1 MRDLEERLQAALAD
15 RYALGRELGRGGMA
29 VVLLGRDLRHDR
41 AVAIKV
47 LRQEI
52 AAALGGER
60 FLREIQIAAKLHH
73 PHILPLYD
81 SGAAGELLY
90 YVMPYVEGESLRQRL
105 EREKQLPVEEALA
118 ITRQVAGALAYAHRN
133 DVVHRDIKPENIL
146 LESGEAVVADFGIAR
161 AIRAAGGDKLTHT
174 GMAIGTPLYM
184 SPEQAVAGEGLDGRS
199 DQYSLACVL
208 YEMLAGH
215 PPFLGGTAQEILA
228 RHTMDPVPSLR
239 TARATVPG
247 VVERALARA
256 LAKLPAD
263 RYATALQ
270 FAEALGGPVPS
281 AAPSASGGSRRLRAA
296 WSVGL
301 ALAALGAGLAVA
313 RPWRHA
319 SRQPALSTPA
329 YAASVAVLPFE
340 TIGGGAQDE
349 YFSDGMT
356 DEIITQL
363 AQIRDLKVISR
374 TSVVALKGSHLT
386 LSRIADTLGVD
397 HVLEGSAR
405 RAGGRVRVNAQLIA
419 AKTDAH
425 LWAKTYER
433 DLKDVFRV
441 QEEIAGDVSRALLA
455 SVQGLRPLSPG
466 SRTEQPAAYDAYLR
480 GTYWRQLRTR
490 DGLLRA
496 IEAFE
501 EALAVDSAY
510 APAYAGL
517 SSVLSLFV
525 LYQYSGGPEPVSA
538 LARAIVLADRAIA
551 LDPSL
556 AEGFAARG
564 WALTNAGVS
573 VDTAVRDLARA
584 VALRPNSGQAHSF
597 YVAALGDAGRDED
610 AVAEAQ
616 TATELDPLAPAFRI
630 ALSSAELGI
639 RRYDVALR
647 EARRAG
653 VLETAPLPV
662 RIRFE
667 GLALLLLGR
676 PGECL
681 ALDLDGQQPLKA
693 MCLEALGRHREA
705 AAIVDSLAAA
715 VRAGRA
721 AWAAPEGLGM
731 YYAWLGDVEGS
742 LQWYGA
748 AYRAVQPRFLRS
760 GLFDRVRNDTRFQAG
775 IARLTVRNRAR
786 LAQAIVRARSR
797 TLQP

>member
-1 MRDLEERLQAALAD
+1 MRELEERLRTALAD
-15 RYALGRELGRGGMA
+15 RYALERELGRGGMA
-29 VVLLGRDLRHDR
+29 VVFLARDPRHDR

-47 LRQEI
+47 LLDEI
-52 AAALGGER
+52 AAALGADR

-81 SGAAGELLY
+81 SGAAGDLLY

-105 EREKQLPVEEALA
+105 DRETQLPLDDALA
-118 ITRQVAGALAYAHRN
+118 ITRQVAGALAYAHSH

-161 AIRAAGGDKLTHT
+161 AITAAGGDKLTQT
-174 GMAIGTPLYM
+174 GIAIGTPLYM
-184 SPEQAVAGEGLDGRS
+184 SPEQAGGGAIDGRS
-199 DQYSLACVL
+199 DLYSLACVL

-215 PPFLGGTAQEILA
+215 PPFLGGTAQAILA
-228 RHTMDPVPSLR
+228 RHALDPVPPLR
-239 TARATVPG
+239 TARGTVSG
-247 VVERALARA
+247 AVEQALTRA
-256 LAKLPAD
+256 LAKAPAD
-263 RYATALQ
+263 RYATVLQ
-270 FAEALGGPVPS
+270 FAEALAGPVPV
-281 AAPSASGGSRRLRAA
+281 ALPGSGGSRRLRAA
-296 WSVGL
+296 LGVGL
-301 ALAALGAGLAVA
+301 ALVALGAGLALR

-319 SRQPALSTPA
+319 PQAVLSAPV

-340 TIGGGAQDE
+340 TIGGGPQDE

-363 AQIRDLKVISR
+363 AQIRELKVISR

-425 LWAKTYER
+425 LWARTYER

-455 SVQGLRPLSPG
+455 NVQGLHPLSPG

-496 IEAFE
+496 MRAFE
-501 EALAVDSAY
+501 AALAIDSAY

-517 SSVLSLFV
+517 SSALSLFV
-525 LYQYSGGPEPVSA
+525 LYQYSGGPEPVTA

-551 LDPSL
+551 LDSSL

-573 VDTAVRDLARA
+573 VDMAIRDLARA

-597 YVAALGDAGRDED
+597 YVAALGDAGRYED

-616 TATELDPLAPAFRI
+616 TATELDPLAPAFHI
-630 ALSSAELGI
+630 ALSSAELGA

-676 PGECL
+676 PAECL
-681 ALDLDGQQPLKA
+681 ALDLGDQPYLKA
-693 MCLEALGRHREA
+693 ICLEALRRHREA

-715 VRAGRA
+715 VRTGRA
-721 AWAAPEGLGM
+721 TWAAPEGLGM
-731 YYAWLGDVEGS
+731 YYAWLGDVEAS
-742 LQWYGA
+742 LHWYGA
-748 AYRAVQPRFLRS
+748 AYRAVQTRFLRS
-760 GLFDRVRNDTRFQAG
+760 GVFDRVSDDARFRAG
-775 IARLTVRNRAR
+775 IERLTERNRAR
-786 LAQAIVRARSR
+786 LAQAIAQARRAR
-797 TLQP
+797 P

>member
-1 MRDLEERLQAALAD
+1 
-15 RYALGRELGRGGMA
+15 
-29 VVLLGRDLRHDR
+29 
-41 AVAIKV
+41 
-47 LRQEI
+47 
-52 AAALGGER
+52 
-60 FLREIQIAAKLHH
+60 
-73 PHILPLYD
+73 
-81 SGAAGELLY
+81 
-90 YVMPYVEGESLRQRL
+90 
-105 EREKQLPVEEALA
+105 
-118 ITRQVAGALAYAHRN
+118 
-133 DVVHRDIKPENIL
+133 
-146 LESGEAVVADFGIAR
+146 
-161 AIRAAGGDKLTHT
+161 
-174 GMAIGTPLYM
+174 M
-184 SPEQAVAGEGLDGRS
+184 SPEQASAGGAIDGRS
-199 DQYSLACVL
+199 DLYSLACVL

-215 PPFLGGTAQEILA
+215 PPFLGGTAQAILA
-228 RHTMDPVPSLR
+228 RHALDPVPPLR
-239 TARATVPG
+239 TARGSVSGA
-247 VVERALARA
+247 VEQTLVRA
-256 LAKLPAD
+256 LAKSPAD
-263 RYATALQ
+263 RYATVVQ
-270 FAEALGGPVPS
+270 FADALGGPVLSVALPATKRS
-281 AAPSASGGSRRLRAA
+281 VGLYAALG
-296 WSVGL
+296 VGL
-301 ALAALGAGLAVA
+301 ALAALGAGLVL
-313 RPWRHA
+313 RGPWRRA
-319 SRQPALSTPA
+319 PPATVSAPA

-340 TIGGGAQDE
+340 TIGGGREDE

-386 LSRIADTLGVD
+386 LSQIADTLGVD

-425 LWAKTYER
+425 LWARTYER

-480 GTYWRQLRTR
+480 GTYWRQQRTR

-496 IEAFE
+496 MQAFQ
-501 EALAVDSAY
+501 EALAVDSLY
-510 APAYAGL
+510 APAFAGL
-517 SSVLSLFV
+517 SSALSLFV
-525 LYQYSGGPEPVSA
+525 LYQYSGGPEPVTA

-551 LDPSL
+551 LDSSL

-573 VDTAVRDLARA
+573 VDTAIRDLARA

-597 YVAALGDAGRDED
+597 YVAALGDAGRYED
-610 AVAEAQ
+610 AVAEAR
-616 TATELDPLAPAFRI
+616 TATELDPLAPAFHI
-630 ALSSAELGI
+630 ALSSAELGA

-681 ALDLDGQQPLKA
+681 TLDLGGQQPLKA

-721 AWAAPEGLGM
+721 TSAAPEGLGM

-760 GLFDRVRNDTRFQAG
+760 GLFDRVRNDARFQEG
-775 IARLTVRNRAR
+775 IARLTARNRAR
-786 LAQAIVRARSR
+786 LEEAIVQARSPKP
-797 TLQP
+797 QP

>member
-1 MRDLEERLQAALAD
+1 MPELEERLRIALAD
-15 RYALGRELGRGGMA
+15 RYALERELGRGGMA
-29 VVLLGRDLRHDR
+29 VVFLARDPRHDR

-47 LRQEI
+47 LRHEI
-52 AAALGGER
+52 AAALGAER

-81 SGAAGELLY
+81 SGAAGDLLY

-105 EREKQLPVEEALA
+105 DRETQLPLEDALA
-118 ITRQVAGALAYAHRN
+118 ITRQVAGALAYAHSH

-161 AIRAAGGDKLTHT
+161 AITAAGGDNLTQT
-174 GMAIGTPLYM
+174 GFAIGTPLYM
-184 SPEQAVAGEGLDGRS
+184 SPEQGSAGGALDGRS
-199 DQYSLACVL
+199 DVYSLACVL

-215 PPFLGGTAQEILA
+215 PPFMGGNAQAILA
-228 RHTMDPVPSLR
+228 RHAVDPVPPLR
-239 TARATVPG
+239 TARATVSG
-247 VVERALARA
+247 AVEQALRRA
-256 LAKLPAD
+256 LAKVPAD
-263 RYATALQ
+263 RYATALE
-270 FAEALGGPVPS
+270 FAVALGGPVSSVALPATSKS
-281 AAPSASGGSRRLRAA
+281 AGLRVALG
-296 WSVGL
+296 VGL
-301 ALAALGAGLAVA
+301 VLAALGTGLALQ
-313 RPWRHA
+313 RLW
-319 SRQPALSTPA
+319 RQPPQAAAGAPA

-340 TIGGGAQDE
+340 TIGGGPEDE

-551 LDPSL
+551 LDSSL

-681 ALDLDGQQPLKA
+681 TLDLGGQQPLKA

-705 AAIVDSLAAA
+705 AAVVDSLAAA

-721 AWAAPEGLGM
+721 TWAVPEGLGM

-760 GLFDRVRNDTRFQAG
+760 GLFDRVRKNARFQAG
-775 IARLTVRNRAR
+775 IERLTERNRVR
-786 LAQAIVRARSR
+786 LEQAIALARTR
-797 TLQP
+797 RP

>member
-1 MRDLEERLQAALAD
+1 MPELEERLRIALAD
-15 RYALGRELGRGGMA
+15 RYALERELGRGGMA
-29 VVLLGRDLRHDR
+29 VVFLARDLRHDR

-47 LRQEI
+47 LRHEI
-52 AAALGGER
+52 AAALGAER

-81 SGAAGELLY
+81 SGAAGDLLY

-105 EREKQLPVEEALA
+105 DRETQLPLDDALA
-118 ITRQVAGALAYAHRN
+118 ITRQVAGALAYAHSH

-161 AIRAAGGDKLTHT
+161 AITAASGDKLTQT
-174 GMAIGTPLYM
+174 GFAIGTPLYM
-184 SPEQAVAGEGLDGRS
+184 SPEQAAGGGAIDGRS
-199 DQYSLACVL
+199 DLYSLGCVL

-215 PPFLGGTAQEILA
+215 PPFFGGTAQAILA
-228 RHTMDPVPSLR
+228 RHALDPVPPLR
-239 TARATVPG
+239 TARGTVSG
-247 VVERALARA
+247 AVEQTLVRA
-256 LAKLPAD
+256 LAKSPAD
-263 RYATALQ
+263 RYATVLQ

-281 AAPSASGGSRRLRAA
+281 VALPATKRSAGLYAALG
-296 WSVGL
+296 VGL
-301 ALAALGAGLAVA
+301 ALAALGAGLVL
-313 RPWRHA
+313 RGLWRRA
-319 SRQPALSTPA
+319 PPATVSAPA

-340 TIGGGAQDE
+340 TIGGGREDE

-386 LSRIADTLGVD
+386 LSQIADTLGVD

-441 QEEIAGDVSRALLA
+441 QEEVAADVSRALLA
-455 SVQGLRPLSPG
+455 SVQGLRPLGAG
-466 SRTEQPAAYDAYLR
+466 SRTERPKAYDAYLR

-496 IEAFE
+496 MQAFE
-501 EALAVDSAY
+501 AALAIDSAY

-525 LYQYSGGPEPVSA
+525 NFQYSGGADPVST

-551 LDPSL
+551 LDSNL
-556 AEGFAARG
+556 AEGFTARG
-564 WALTNAGVS
+564 FAFINGAAVSSDAALQ
-573 VDTAVRDLARA
+573 DLARA
-584 VALRPNSGQAHSF
+584 VALRPNSGEAHAF
-597 YVAALGDAGRDED
+597 TANALSDAGRDED
-610 AVAEAQ
+610 ALAEIQ
-616 TATELDPLAPAFRI
+616 TATDLDPLAPGFRVGFSST
-630 ALSSAELGI
+630 ALGA

-647 EARRAG
+647 EARRAA
-653 VLETAPLPV
+653 VMATSPL
-662 RIRFE
+662 RLRNE
-667 GLALLLLGR
+667 ALALLLLGR
-676 PGECL
+676 PVDCL
-681 ALDLDGQQPLKA
+681 ALDLRDQQYLKA
-693 MCLEALGRHREA
+693 MCLEALGRRREA

-715 VRAGRA
+715 VRDGRA
-721 AWAAPEGLGM
+721 AWPVPEGLGM
-731 YYAWLGDVEGS
+731 YYAWLGDVDAS
-742 LQWYGA
+742 LHWYEA
-748 AYRAVQPRFLRS
+748 APRVVRP
-760 GLFDRVRNDTRFQAG
+760 GLVRCGVFDRVRNDPRFRAG
-775 IARLTVRNRAR
+775 FERLTERNRAR
-786 LAQAIVRARSR
+786 LAQAIVQARARR
-797 TLQP
+797 P

>member
-1 MRDLEERLQAALAD
+1 MRELEERLRTALTD
-15 RYALGRELGRGGMA
+15 RYALERELGRGGMA
-29 VVLLGRDLRHDR
+29 VVFLARDPRHDR

-47 LRQEI
+47 LRDEI
-52 AAALGGER
+52 AAALGAER

-105 EREKQLPVEEALA
+105 EREKQLPVDEALA
-118 ITRQVAGALAYAHRN
+118 ITRQVASALAYAHRH

-161 AIRAAGGDKLTHT
+161 AITAAGGDKLTQT
-174 GMAIGTPLYM
+174 GIAIGTPLYM
-184 SPEQAVAGEGLDGRS
+184 SPEQAGGGAVDGRS
-199 DQYSLACVL
+199 DLYSLACVL

-215 PPFLGGTAQEILA
+215 PPFLGGTAQAILA
-228 RHTMDPVPSLR
+228 RHALDPVPPLR
-239 TARATVPG
+239 TARGTVSG
-247 VVERALARA
+247 AVEQVLTRA
-256 LAKLPAD
+256 LAKAPAD
-263 RYATALQ
+263 RYATVLR
-270 FAEALGGPVPS
+270 FAEALAGPVPV
-281 AAPSASGGSRRLRAA
+281 PLPGSGGSRRLRAA
-296 WSVGL
+296 LGLGL
-301 ALAALGAGLAVA
+301 ALVALGAGLALR
-313 RPWRHA
+313 RPWRRA
-319 SRQPALSTPA
+319 PPVAVGAPA

-340 TIGGGAQDE
+340 TIGGGPQDE

-363 AQIRDLKVISR
+363 AQIRELKVISR

-386 LSRIADTLGVD
+386 LSQIADTLGVD

-455 SVQGLRPLSPG
+455 NVQGLHPLSPG

-496 IEAFE
+496 MRAFE
-501 EALAVDSAY
+501 AALAIDSAY

-517 SSVLSLFV
+517 SSALSLFV
-525 LYQYSGGPEPVSA
+525 LYQYSGGPEPVTA

-551 LDPSL
+551 LDSSL

-573 VDTAVRDLARA
+573 VDTAIRDLARA

-597 YVAALGDAGRDED
+597 YVAALGDAGRYED

-630 ALSSAELGI
+630 ALSSAELGA

-676 PGECL
+676 PAECL
-681 ALDLDGQQPLKA
+681 ALDLGDQPYLKA
-693 MCLEALGRHREA
+693 MCLEALRRHREA

-715 VRAGRA
+715 VRGGRA
-721 AWAAPEGLGM
+721 TWAAPEGLGM
-731 YYAWLGDVEGS
+731 YYAWLGDVEAS
-742 LQWYGA
+742 LHWYGA
-748 AYRAVQPRFLRS
+748 AYRAVQTRFLRS
-760 GLFDRVRNDTRFQAG
+760 GVFDRVRDDARFRAG
-775 IARLTVRNRAR
+775 IERLTERNRAR
-786 LAQAIVRARSR
+786 LAQAIAQARTVR
-797 TLQP
+797 P

>member
-1 MRDLEERLQAALAD
+1 MPELEERLRTALAD
-15 RYALGRELGRGGMA
+15 RYALERELGRGGMA
-29 VVLLGRDLRHDR
+29 VVFLARDPRHDR

-47 LRQEI
+47 LRHEI
-52 AAALGGER
+52 AAALGAER

-81 SGAAGELLY
+81 SGAAGDLLY
-90 YVMPYVEGESLRQRL
+90 YVMPYVDGESLRQRL
-105 EREKQLPVEEALA
+105 DREAQLPLEDALA
-118 ITRQVAGALAYAHRN
+118 ITRQVAGALAYAHRH

-161 AIRAAGGDKLTHT
+161 AITAAGGDNLTQT
-174 GMAIGTPLYM
+174 GFAIGTPLYM
-184 SPEQAVAGEGLDGRS
+184 SPEQASAGGALDGRS
-199 DQYSLACVL
+199 DVYSLACVL

-215 PPFLGGTAQEILA
+215 PPFVGGTAQAILA
-228 RHTMDPVPSLR
+228 RHAVDPVPPLR

-247 VVERALARA
+247 AVERALLRA
-256 LAKLPAD
+256 LAKSPAD
-263 RYATALQ
+263 RYATALE
-270 FAEALGGPVPS
+270 FAEALAGSVPPVTP
-281 AAPSASGGSRRLRAA
+281 PGSGGSRRLRAA
-296 WSVGL
+296 LGVGL
-301 ALAALGAGLAVA
+301 ALAVLGAGLALG
-313 RPWRHA
+313 RPWRHPPQA
-319 SRQPALSTPA
+319 AVSPPA

-340 TIGGGAQDE
+340 TIGGGPQDE

-441 QEEIAGDVSRALLA
+441 QEEIAADVSRALLT
-455 SVQGLRPLSPG
+455 SVQGLRPLGAG

-496 IEAFE
+496 MQAFE
-501 EALAVDSAY
+501 AALAIDSAY

-517 SSVLSLFV
+517 SSALSLFV
-525 LYQYSGGPEPVSA
+525 LYQYSGGPEPVAA

-551 LDPSL
+551 LDSSL

-573 VDTAVRDLARA
+573 VDPAVRDLARA

-597 YVAALGDAGRDED
+597 YVAALGDAGRYED

-616 TATELDPLAPAFRI
+616 TATELDPLAPAFHI
-630 ALSSAELGI
+630 ALSSAALGA

-647 EARRAG
+647 EARRAEL
-653 VLETAPLPV
+653 LETAPLPP

-681 ALDLDGQQPLKA
+681 TLDLGSQPQVKA
-693 MCLEALGRHREA
+693 MCLEALGRRREA
-705 AAIVDSLAAA
+705 AVIVDSLAAA
-715 VRAGRA
+715 FRAGRSN
-721 AWAAPEGLGM
+721 WATPEALGL
-731 YYAWLGDVEGS
+731 YYAWVGDVEGS
-742 LQWYGA
+742 LRWYGA
-748 AYRAVQPRFLRS
+748 AYRVVQPRWLRS
-760 GLFDRVRNDTRFQAG
+760 GLFDRVRSDARFPAG
-775 IARLTVRNRAR
+775 MGRLSERNRAR
-786 LAQAIVRARSR
+786 LAQAIAEERRGR
-797 TLQP
+797 P

>member
-1 MRDLEERLQAALAD
+1 MRELEERLRIALAD
-15 RYALGRELGRGGMA
+15 RYALERELGRGGMA
-29 VVLLGRDLRHDR
+29 VVFLARARRHDR
-41 AVAIKV
+41 AVALKV
-47 LRQEI
+47 LRHDI

-81 SGAAGELLY
+81 PGAAGDLLY
-90 YVMPYVEGESLRQRL
+90 SVMPSVEGESLRQRL
-105 EREKQLPVEEALA
+105 EREPQLPLDDALA
-118 ITRQVAGALAYAHRN
+118 IARQVGGALAYAHSH

-161 AIRAAGGDKLTHT
+161 AITAAGGDKLTHT
-174 GMAIGTPLYM
+174 GIAIGTPHYM
-184 SPEQAVAGEGLDGRS
+184 SPEQATGSAGIDGRS
-199 DQYSLACVL
+199 DLYSLGCVL

-215 PPFLGGTAQEILA
+215 PPFLGGTAQAILA
-228 RHTMDPVPSLR
+228 RHAMDPVPPLR
-239 TARATVPG
+239 TARGTVSG
-247 VVERALARA
+247 ALEQALQRA
-256 LAKLPAD
+256 LAKSPAD
-263 RYATALQ
+263 RYPTALQ
-270 FAEALGGPVPS
+270 FTEALGGSGRSVRPPT
-281 AAPSASGGSRRLRAA
+281 SGGSRGLRAA
-296 WSVGL
+296 LSAGL
-301 ALAALGAGLAVA
+301 VLAALGVSLAVWK
-313 RPWRHA
+313 PWRDA
-319 SRQPALSTPA
+319 RTAAVSAPA

-340 TIGGGAQDE
+340 TIGGGPQDE

-386 LSRIADTLGVD
+386 LSRIADRLGVD

-455 SVQGLRPLSPG
+455 SVQGLRPLGPG

-480 GTYWRQLRTR
+480 GTYWRQQRTR

-496 IEAFE
+496 MQAFE
-501 EALAVDSAY
+501 QALAIDSAY

-517 SSVLSLFV
+517 SSALSLFV
-525 LYQYSGGPEPVSA
+525 LYQYSGGPEPVTA

-551 LDPSL
+551 LDSSL

-564 WALTNAGVS
+564 FAFVQAAVS
-573 VDTAVRDLARA
+573 SDAAVRDGVRA
-584 VALRPNSGQAHSF
+584 IALRPNSGEAHAF
-597 YVAALGDAGRDED
+597 GQGALNDVGRAED
-610 AVAEAQ
+610 AFAAAQ
-616 TATELDPLAPAFRI
+616 TATDLDPLAPGFHLS
-630 ALSSAELGI
+630 LSSAELGA

-653 VLETAPLPV
+653 VPETAPLPV

-676 PGECL
+676 PAECL
-681 ALDLDGQQPLKA
+681 ALNLGDQPYLKA
-693 MCLEALGRHREA
+693 MCLEALRRHREA
-705 AAIVDSLAAA
+705 AAIVDSVAAA

-721 AWAAPEGLGM
+721 TWAAPEGLGM
-731 YYAWLGDVEGS
+731 YYAWLGDVEAS
-742 LQWYGA
+742 IHWYEA
-748 AYRAVQPRFLRS
+748 AYRAVQTRFLRS
-760 GLFDRVRNDTRFQAG
+760 GVFDRVRDDARFRAG
-775 IARLTVRNRAR
+775 IELLTERNRAR
-786 LAQAIVRARSR
+786 LAQAIVQARTAVR
-797 TLQP
+797 P

>member
-480 GTYWRQLRTR
+480 GTYWRQQRTR

-496 IEAFE
+496 MQAFE
-501 EALAVDSAY
+501 QALAIDSAY

-517 SSVLSLFV
+517 ASALTLFINH
-525 LYQYSGGPEPVSA
+525 QYTGGLEPVPA
-538 LARAIVLADRAIA
+538 LARAIVLADRAIV
-551 LDPSL
+551 LDPNL

-564 WALTNAGVS
+564 FAFVNAGVL

-584 VALRPNSGQAHSF
+584 VALRPNSGEAHAFGAGS
-597 YVAALGDAGRDED
+597 LGDAGRD
-610 AVAEAQ
+610 AEALAEVQ
-616 TATELDPLAPAFRI
+616 TATELDPLAPGFHIGFSNA
-630 ALSSAELGI
+630 ALVA

-647 EARRAG
+647 EARRAA
-653 VLETAPLPV
+653 VLETAPLPL

-681 ALDLDGQQPLKA
+681 TLDLAGQQPLKA
-693 MCLEALGRHREA
+693 MCLETLGRHREA
-705 AAIVDSLAAA
+705 ATIVDSLAAA
-715 VRAGRA
+715 FRADHSN
-721 AWAAPEGLGM
+721 WTTPELLGL
-731 YYAWLGDVEGS
+731 YYAWIGDVEAS
-742 LQWYGA
+742 LQWFEKG
-748 AYRAVQPRFLRS
+748 YRVQPRLVRS
-760 GLFDRVRNDTRFQAG
+760 GLFDRVRNDARFQAG
-775 IARLTVRNRAR
+775 IERLTERNRAR
-786 LAQAIVRARSR
+786 LEAAIAQARA
-797 TLQP
+797 Q

>member
-1 MRDLEERLQAALAD
+1 MPELEERLRIALAD
-15 RYALGRELGRGGMA
+15 RYALERELGRGGMA
-29 VVLLGRDLRHDR
+29 VVFLARDPRHDR

-47 LRQEI
+47 LRHEI
-52 AAALGGER
+52 AAALGAER

-81 SGAAGELLY
+81 SGAAGDLLY

-105 EREKQLPVEEALA
+105 DRETQLPLDDALA
-118 ITRQVAGALAYAHRN
+118 ITRQVAGALAYAHSH

-161 AIRAAGGDKLTHT
+161 AITAASGDKLTQT
-174 GMAIGTPLYM
+174 GFAIGTPLYM
-184 SPEQAVAGEGLDGRS
+184 SPEQAAGGGAIDGRS
-199 DQYSLACVL
+199 DLYSLGCVL

-215 PPFLGGTAQEILA
+215 PPFFGGTAQAILA
-228 RHTMDPVPSLR
+228 RHALDPVPPLR
-239 TARATVPG
+239 TARGTVSG
-247 VVERALARA
+247 AVEQALDRA
-256 LAKLPAD
+256 LAKSPAD
-263 RYATALQ
+263 RYTTALQ
-270 FAEALGGPVPS
+270 FAEALGGSGRSMVPP
-281 AAPSASGGSRRLRAA
+281 AGGGSRRLRAA
-296 WSVGL
+296 LGVGL
-301 ALAALGAGLAVA
+301 ALAALGAGLVLR
-313 RPWRHA
+313 RPWRHTPQA
-319 SRQPALSTPA
+319 AVGAPA

-340 TIGGGAQDE
+340 SIGGGREDE

-363 AQIRDLKVISR
+363 AQIRELKVISR

-425 LWAKTYER
+425 LWARTYER

-480 GTYWRQLRTR
+480 GTYWRQQRTR

-496 IEAFE
+496 MQAFQ
-501 EALAVDSAY
+501 EALAVDSLY

-517 SSVLSLFV
+517 SSALSLFV
-525 LYQYSGGPEPVSA
+525 LYQYSGGPEPVTA

-551 LDPSL
+551 LDSSL

-573 VDTAVRDLARA
+573 VDTAIRDLARA

-597 YVAALGDAGRDED
+597 YVAALGDAGRYED

-616 TATELDPLAPAFRI
+616 TATELDPLAPAFHI
-630 ALSSAELGI
+630 ALSSAELGA

-676 PGECL
+676 PAECL
-681 ALDLDGQQPLKA
+681 ALNLSDQQYLKA
-693 MCLEALGRHREA
+693 MCLDALRRHREA

-721 AWAAPEGLGM
+721 TWATPEGLGM
-731 YYAWLGDVEGS
+731 YYAWLGDVEAS
-742 LQWYGA
+742 LHWYGA
-748 AYRAVQPRFLRS
+748 AYRAVQIRFLRS
-760 GLFDRVRNDTRFQAG
+760 GVFDRVRDNARFRAG
-775 IARLTVRNRAR
+775 IERLTERNRAR
-786 LAQAIVRARSR
+786 LAQAIVQARARR
-797 TLQP
+797 P

>member
-1 MRDLEERLQAALAD
+1 MLELEERLRIALAG
-15 RYALGRELGRGGMA
+15 RYALERELGRGGMA
-29 VVLLGRDLRHDR
+29 VVFLAHDSRHDR
-41 AVAIKV
+41 VVAIKV
-47 LRQEI
+47 LRQEV
-52 AAALGGER
+52 AAALGAER

-81 SGAAGELLY
+81 SGTAADLLY
-90 YVMPYVEGESLRQRL
+90 YVMPYVEGKSLRERL
-105 EREKQLPVEEALA
+105 DHETQLPLDDALT
-118 ITRQVAGALAYAHRN
+118 ITRQVAGALAYAHQH

-161 AIRAAGGDKLTHT
+161 AISVAGGDKLTHT
-174 GMAIGTPLYM
+174 GIAIGTPLYM
-184 SPEQAVAGEGLDGRS
+184 SPEQATGVGALDGRS
-199 DQYSLACVL
+199 DVYSLGCVL

-215 PPFLGGTAQEILA
+215 PPFSGGTAQAILA
-228 RHTMDPVPSLR
+228 RHALDPVPRLR
-239 TARATVPG
+239 TARGTVSG
-247 VVERALARA
+247 AVAEALDRA
-256 LAKLPAD
+256 LAKAPAD

-270 FAEALGGPVPS
+270 FAEALGGSGRSVVSPP
-281 AAPSASGGSRRLRAA
+281 SGGFRRLR
-296 WSVGL
+296 
-301 ALAALGAGLAVA
+301 AALGAGLALVA
-313 RPWRHA
+313 LGGGLAVWKPWRHA
-319 SRQPALSTPA
+319 RTAAVGAPA

-340 TIGGGAQDE
+340 TIGGGPQDE

-425 LWAKTYER
+425 LWARTYER

-480 GTYWRQLRTR
+480 GTYWRQQRTR

-496 IEAFE
+496 MQAFQ
-501 EALAVDSAY
+501 EALAVDSLY
-510 APAYAGL
+510 APAFAGL
-517 SSVLSLFV
+517 SSALSLFV
-525 LYQYSGGPEPVSA
+525 LYQYSGGPEPVTA

-551 LDPSL
+551 LDSSL

-573 VDTAVRDLARA
+573 VDTAIRDLARA

-597 YVAALGDAGRDED
+597 YVAALGDAGRYED

-616 TATELDPLAPAFRI
+616 TATELDPLAPAFHI
-630 ALSSAELGI
+630 ALSSAELGA

-676 PGECL
+676 PAECL
-681 ALDLDGQQPLKA
+681 ALNLGDQQYLKA
-693 MCLEALGRHREA
+693 MCLEALRRHREA

-721 AWAAPEGLGM
+721 TWAAPEGLGM
-731 YYAWLGDVEGS
+731 YYAWLGDVEAS
-742 LQWYGA
+742 LHWYGA
-748 AYRAVQPRFLRS
+748 A
-760 GLFDRVRNDTRFQAG
+760 
-775 IARLTVRNRAR
+775 
-786 LAQAIVRARSR
+786 
-797 TLQP
+797 

>member
-1 MRDLEERLQAALAD
+1 MPELEERLRIALAD
-15 RYALGRELGRGGMA
+15 RYTLERELGRGGMA
-29 VVLLGRDLRHDR
+29 VVFLARDPRHDR

-52 AAALGGER
+52 AAALGADR

-81 SGAAGELLY
+81 SGAAGDLLY

-105 EREKQLPVEEALA
+105 DRETQLPLDDALA
-118 ITRQVAGALAYAHRN
+118 ITRQVAGALAYAHSH

-161 AIRAAGGDKLTHT
+161 AITAAGGDKLTQT
-174 GMAIGTPLYM
+174 GIAIGTPLYM
-184 SPEQAVAGEGLDGRS
+184 SPEQAGGGAIDGRS
-199 DQYSLACVL
+199 DLYSLACVL

-215 PPFLGGTAQEILA
+215 PPFLGGTAQAILA
-228 RHTMDPVPSLR
+228 RHALDPVPPLR
-239 TARATVPG
+239 TARGTVSG
-247 VVERALARA
+247 AVEQALTRA
-256 LAKLPAD
+256 LAKAPAD
-263 RYATALQ
+263 RYATVLQ
-270 FAEALGGPVPS
+270 FAEALAGPVPV
-281 AAPSASGGSRRLRAA
+281 ALPGSGGSRRLRAA
-296 WSVGL
+296 LGVGL
-301 ALAALGAGLAVA
+301 ALVALGAGLALR

-319 SRQPALSTPA
+319 PQAVLSAPV

-340 TIGGGAQDE
+340 TIGGGPQDE

-363 AQIRDLKVISR
+363 AQIRELKVISR

-405 RAGGRVRVNAQLIA
+405 RAG
-419 AKTDAH
+419 
-425 LWAKTYER
+425 
-433 DLKDVFRV
+433 DL
-441 QEEIAGDVSRALLA
+441 SRALLA
-455 SVQGLRPLSPG
+455 NVQGLHPLSPG

-496 IEAFE
+496 MRAFE
-501 EALAVDSAY
+501 AALAIDSAY

-517 SSVLSLFV
+517 SSALSLFV
-525 LYQYSGGPEPVSA
+525 LYQYSGGPEPVTA

-551 LDPSL
+551 LDSSL

-573 VDTAVRDLARA
+573 VDMAIRDLARA

-597 YVAALGDAGRDED
+597 YVAALGDAGRYED

-616 TATELDPLAPAFRI
+616 MATELDPLAPGFHVAFSST
-630 ALSSAELGI
+630 ALAA
-639 RRYDVALR
+639 RRYDLALR

-653 VLETAPLPV
+653 ILETAPLPI

-676 PGECL
+676 PAECL
-681 ALDLDGQQPLKA
+681 AP
-693 MCLEALGRHREA
+693 
-705 AAIVDSLAAA
+705 
-715 VRAGRA
+715 
-721 AWAAPEGLGM
+721 
-731 YYAWLGDVEGS
+731 
-742 LQWYGA
+742 
-748 AYRAVQPRFLRS
+748 
-760 GLFDRVRNDTRFQAG
+760 
-775 IARLTVRNRAR
+775 
-786 LAQAIVRARSR
+786 
-797 TLQP
+797 

>member
-161 AIRAAGGDKLTHT
+161 AIREAGGEKLTHT

-239 TARATVPG
+239 TARVTVPG

-319 SRQPALSTPA
+319 SRQPAVSTPA

-496 IEAFE
+496 IDAFE
-501 EALAVDSAY
+501 EALVVDSAY

-551 LDPSL
+551 LDSSL

-573 VDTAVRDLARA
+573 VDTAIRDLARA

-597 YVAALGDAGRDED
+597 YVAALGDAGRYED

-616 TATELDPLAPAFRI
+616 TATELDPLAPAFHI
-630 ALSSAELGI
+630 ALSSAELGA

-676 PGECL
+676 PAECL
-681 ALDLDGQQPLKA
+681 ALNLGDQQYLKA
-693 MCLEALGRHREA
+693 MCLEALRRHREA

-715 VRAGRA
+715 VRAGHA
-721 AWAAPEGLGM
+721 TWAAPEGLGM
-731 YYAWLGDVEGS
+731 YYAWLGDVEAS
-742 LQWYGA
+742 LHWYGA
-748 AYRAVQPRFLRS
+748 AYRAVQTRFLRS
-760 GLFDRVRNDTRFQAG
+760 GVFDRVRDDARFRAG
-775 IARLTVRNRAR
+775 IEQLTERNRAR
-786 LAQAIVRARSR
+786 LEQAIVQARARK
-797 TLQP
+797 P

>member
-1 MRDLEERLQAALAD
+1 MLELEERLRIALAG
-15 RYALGRELGRGGMA
+15 RYALERELGRGGMA
-29 VVLLGRDLRHDR
+29 VVFLARDPRHDR

-47 LRQEI
+47 LRDEI
-52 AAALGGER
+52 AAALGAER

-81 SGAAGELLY
+81 SGAAADLLY

-105 EREKQLPVEEALA
+105 DRETQLPLDDALA
-118 ITRQVAGALAYAHRN
+118 ITRQVASALAYAHSH

-146 LESGEAVVADFGIAR
+146 IESGEAVVADFGIAR
-161 AIRAAGGDKLTHT
+161 AITAAGGDKLTQT

-184 SPEQAVAGEGLDGRS
+184 SPEQAGGGAIDGRS
-199 DQYSLACVL
+199 DLYSLACVL

-215 PPFLGGTAQEILA
+215 PPFLGGTAQAILA
-228 RHTMDPVPSLR
+228 RHALDPVPPLR
-239 TARATVPG
+239 TARGTVSG
-247 VVERALARA
+247 AVEQALDRA
-256 LAKLPAD
+256 LAKSPAD
-263 RYATALQ
+263 RYATALK
-270 FAEALGGPVPS
+270 FAEALGGSGRSGVP
-281 AAPSASGGSRRLRAA
+281 PASGRSRRLSAA
-296 WSVGL
+296 LGVGL
-301 ALAALGAGLAVA
+301 ALAALGAGLALR
-313 RPWRHA
+313 RPWHHVP
-319 SRQPALSTPA
+319 PAVVSAPV

-340 TIGGGAQDE
+340 SIGGGPQDE

-433 DLKDVFRV
+433 DVKDIFRV
-441 QEEIAGDVSRALLA
+441 QEEIAADVSRALLA
-455 SVQGLRPLSPG
+455 SVQGLRPLGAG
-466 SRTEQPAAYDAYLR
+466 SRTERPAAYDAYLR

-496 IEAFE
+496 MQAFE
-501 EALAVDSAY
+501 EALGIDSAY

-517 SSVLSLFV
+517 SSALSLFINF
-525 LYQYSGGPEPVSA
+525 QHPDGPEPVPA

-551 LDPSL
+551 LDPGL
-556 AEGFAARG
+556 AEGFTARG
-564 WALTNAGVS
+564 FAFINGAALSSDA
-573 VDTAVRDLARA
+573 ALRDLARA
-584 VALRPNSGQAHSF
+584 VALRPNSGEAHAF
-597 YVAALGDAGRDED
+597 TANALSDAGRNED
-610 AVAEAQ
+610 ALAEAQ
-616 TATELDPLAPAFRI
+616 TATDLDPLAPGFHI
-630 ALSSAELGI
+630 GFSSAALGA

-647 EARRAG
+647 EARRAAIM
-653 VLETAPLPV
+653 VTVP
-662 RIRFE
+662 IRLRNE

-676 PGECL
+676 PGDCV
-681 ALDLDGQQPLKA
+681 ALDLGDQHYLRA

-715 VRAGRA
+715 VRDGRA
-721 AWAAPEGLGM
+721 TWPVPEGLGM
-731 YYAWLGDVEGS
+731 YYAWLGDVDGS
-742 LQWYGA
+742 LHWYEA
-748 AYRAVQPRFLRS
+748 ATRVVRPGLVRS
-760 GLFDRVRNDTRFQAG
+760 GVFDRVRNDARFRAG
-775 IARLTVRNRAR
+775 IERLTERNRAR
-786 LAQAIVRARSR
+786 LAQAIAQARTVR
-797 TLQP
+797 P

>member
-1 MRDLEERLQAALAD
+1 
-15 RYALGRELGRGGMA
+15 MA
-29 VVLLGRDLRHDR
+29 VVFLARDSRHDR
-41 AVAIKV
+41 LVAIKV
-47 LRQEI
+47 LRQEV
-52 AAALGGER
+52 AAALGADR
-60 FLREIQIAAKLHH
+60 FLREIQTAAKLHH

-81 SGAAGELLY
+81 SGAAADMLY
-90 YVMPYVEGESLRQRL
+90 YVMPYVEGKSLRERL
-105 EREKQLPVEEALA
+105 DQETQLPLEDALTIA
-118 ITRQVAGALAYAHRN
+118 RQVAGALAYAHQHN
-133 DVVHRDIKPENIL
+133 VVHRDIKPENIL

-161 AIRAAGGDKLTHT
+161 AISAAGGDKLTHT
-174 GMAIGTPLYM
+174 GIAIGTPLYM
-184 SPEQAVAGEGLDGRS
+184 SPEQATGVGALDGRS
-199 DQYSLACVL
+199 DVYSLGCVL

-215 PPFLGGTAQEILA
+215 PPFSGGTAQAILA
-228 RHTMDPVPSLR
+228 RHALDPVPRLR
-239 TARATVPG
+239 TARGTVSG
-247 VVERALARA
+247 AVAEALDRA
-256 LAKLPAD
+256 LAKAPAD

-270 FAEALGGPVPS
+270 FAEALGGSGRSVVSPP
-281 AAPSASGGSRRLRAA
+281 SGGFRRLR
-296 WSVGL
+296 
-301 ALAALGAGLAVA
+301 AALGAGLALVA
-313 RPWRHA
+313 LGGGLAVWKPWRHA
-319 SRQPALSTPA
+319 RTAAVGAPA

-340 TIGGGAQDE
+340 TIGGGPQDE

-425 LWAKTYER
+425 LWARTYER

-455 SVQGLRPLSPG
+455 TVQGLHPLSPG

-496 IEAFE
+496 MRAFE
-501 EALAVDSAY
+501 AALAIDSAY

-517 SSVLSLFV
+517 SSALSLFV
-525 LYQYSGGPEPVSA
+525 LYQYSGGPEPVTA

-551 LDPSL
+551 LDSSL

-573 VDTAVRDLARA
+573 VDTAIRDLARA

-597 YVAALGDAGRDED
+597 YVAALGDAGRYED

-616 TATELDPLAPAFRI
+616 TATELDPLAPAFHI
-630 ALSSAELGI
+630 ALSSAELGA
-639 RRYDVALR
+639 RRYDLALR

-676 PGECL
+676 PADCL
-681 ALDLDGQQPLKA
+681 TLDLGDQPYLKA
-693 MCLEALGRHREA
+693 MCLEALTRHREA

-721 AWAAPEGLGM
+721 TWAAPEGLGM
-731 YYAWLGDVEGS
+731 YYAWLGDVEAS
-742 LQWYGA
+742 LHWYGA
-748 AYRAVQPRFLRS
+748 AYRAVQTRFLRS
-760 GLFDRVRNDTRFQAG
+760 GVFDRVRDDARFRAG
-775 IARLTVRNRAR
+775 IERLTERNRAR
-786 LAQAIVRARSR
+786 LAQAIAQARV
-797 TLQP
+797 LGP

>member
-1 MRDLEERLQAALAD
+1 MPELEERLRIALAD
-15 RYALGRELGRGGMA
+15 RYALERELGRGGMA
-29 VVLLGRDLRHDR
+29 VVFLARDLRHDR
-41 AVAIKV
+41 PVAIKV
-47 LRQEI
+47 LRHEI
-52 AAALGGER
+52 AAALGAER

-81 SGAAGELLY
+81 SGAAGDLLY

-105 EREKQLPVEEALA
+105 DRETQLPLEDALA
-118 ITRQVAGALAYAHRN
+118 ITRQVAGALAYAHSH

-161 AIRAAGGDKLTHT
+161 AITAAGGDNLTQT
-174 GMAIGTPLYM
+174 GFAIGSPLYM
-184 SPEQAVAGEGLDGRS
+184 SPEQGSAGGALDGRS
-199 DQYSLACVL
+199 DVYSLACVL

-215 PPFLGGTAQEILA
+215 PPFMGGNAQAILA
-228 RHTMDPVPSLR
+228 RHAVDPVPPLR
-239 TARATVPG
+239 TARATVSG
-247 VVERALARA
+247 AVEQVLRRA
-256 LAKLPAD
+256 LAKVPAD
-263 RYATALQ
+263 RYATALE
-270 FAEALGGPVPS
+270 FAVALGGPVSSVALPATSKS
-281 AAPSASGGSRRLRAA
+281 AGLRVALG
-296 WSVGL
+296 VGL
-301 ALAALGAGLAVA
+301 VLAALGTGLALQ
-313 RPWRHA
+313 RLW
-319 SRQPALSTPA
+319 RQPPQAAAGAPA
-329 YAASVAVLPFE
+329 YAASVAVLPVE
-340 TIGGGAQDE
+340 TIGGGPQDE

-517 SSVLSLFV
+517 ASALTLFINH
-525 LYQYSGGPEPVSA
+525 QYTGGLEPVPA
-538 LARAIVLADRAIA
+538 LARAIVLADRAIV
-551 LDPSL
+551 LDPNL

-564 WALTNAGVS
+564 FAFVNAGVS

-584 VALRPNSGQAHSF
+584 VALRPNSGEAHAFGAGS
-597 YVAALGDAGRDED
+597 LGDAGRD
-610 AVAEAQ
+610 AEALAEVQ
-616 TATELDPLAPAFRI
+616 TATELDPLAPGFHIGFSNA
-630 ALSSAELGI
+630 ALVA

-647 EARRAG
+647 EARRAA
-653 VLETAPLPV
+653 VLETAPLPL

-681 ALDLDGQQPLKA
+681 TLDLAGQQPLKA
-693 MCLEALGRHREA
+693 MCLETLGRHREA
-705 AAIVDSLAAA
+705 ATIVDSLAAA
-715 VRAGRA
+715 FRADHSN
-721 AWAAPEGLGM
+721 WTTPELLGL
-731 YYAWLGDVEGS
+731 YYAWIGDVEAS
-742 LQWYGA
+742 LQWFEKG
-748 AYRAVQPRFLRS
+748 YRVQPRLVRS
-760 GLFDRVRNDTRFQAG
+760 GLFDRVRNDARFQAG
-775 IARLTVRNRAR
+775 IERLTERNRAR
-786 LAQAIVRARSR
+786 LEAAIAQARA
-797 TLQP
+797 Q

>member
-1 MRDLEERLQAALAD
+1 MPELEERLRIALAD
-15 RYALGRELGRGGMA
+15 RYALERELGRGGMA
-29 VVLLGRDLRHDR
+29 VVFLARDPRHDR

-47 LRQEI
+47 LRHEI
-52 AAALGGER
+52 AAALGAER

-81 SGAAGELLY
+81 SGAAGDLLY

-105 EREKQLPVEEALA
+105 DRETQLPLEDALA
-118 ITRQVAGALAYAHRN
+118 ITRQVAGALAYAHSH

-161 AIRAAGGDKLTHT
+161 AITAAGGDNLTQT
-174 GMAIGTPLYM
+174 GFAIGTPLYM
-184 SPEQAVAGEGLDGRS
+184 SPEQGSAGGALDGRS
-199 DQYSLACVL
+199 DVYSLACVL

-215 PPFLGGTAQEILA
+215 PPFMGGNAQAILA
-228 RHTMDPVPSLR
+228 RHAVDPVPPLR
-239 TARATVPG
+239 TARATVSG
-247 VVERALARA
+247 AVEQVLRRA
-256 LAKLPAD
+256 LAKVPAD
-263 RYATALQ
+263 RYATALE
-270 FAEALGGPVPS
+270 FAVALGGPVSSVALPATSKS
-281 AAPSASGGSRRLRAA
+281 AGLRVALG
-296 WSVGL
+296 VGL
-301 ALAALGAGLAVA
+301 VLAALGTGLALQ
-313 RPWRHA
+313 RLW
-319 SRQPALSTPA
+319 RQPPQAAAGAPA

-340 TIGGGAQDE
+340 TIGGGPEDE

-551 LDPSL
+551 LDSSL

-681 ALDLDGQQPLKA
+681 TLDLGGQQPLKA

-705 AAIVDSLAAA
+705 AAVVDSLAAA

-721 AWAAPEGLGM
+721 TWAVPEGLGM

-760 GLFDRVRNDTRFQAG
+760 GLFDRVRKNARFQAG
-775 IARLTVRNRAR
+775 IERLTERNRVR
-786 LAQAIVRARSR
+786 LEQAIALARTR
-797 TLQP
+797 RP

>member
-1 MRDLEERLQAALAD
+1 MPELVERLRIALAD
-15 RYALGRELGRGGMA
+15 RYALERELGRGGMA
-29 VVLLGRDLRHDR
+29 QVFLAHDRRHER

-47 LRQEI
+47 LRHEI
-52 AAALGGER
+52 AAALGAER
-60 FLREIQIAAKLHH
+60 FLREIQIAARLHH

-81 SGAAGELLY
+81 SGAAGDLLY

-105 EREKQLPVEEALA
+105 DRETQLPLDDALA
-118 ITRQVAGALAYAHRN
+118 ITRQVAAALAYAHGH

-161 AIRAAGGDKLTHT
+161 AISAAGSDKLTQT
-174 GMAIGTPLYM
+174 GIAIGTPLYM
-184 SPEQAVAGEGLDGRS
+184 SPEQAAGSGAIDGRS
-199 DQYSLACVL
+199 DLYSLACVL

-215 PPFLGGTAQEILA
+215 PPFSGGTAQAILA
-228 RHTMDPVPSLR
+228 RHALDPVPPLR
-239 TARATVPG
+239 TARGTVSAA
-247 VVERALARA
+247 VERALDRA
-256 LAKLPAD
+256 LAKSPAD
-263 RYATALQ
+263 RYATAPL
-270 FAEALGGPVPS
+270 FAEALGGPGRSVVPP
-281 AAPSASGGSRRLRAA
+281 ANGGSRALRAA
-296 WSVGL
+296 LVVGL
-301 ALAALGAGLAVA
+301 AALVALATGLALR
-313 RPWRHA
+313 RPWRHPPQA
-319 SRQPALSTPA
+319 ATGAPA

-340 TIGGGAQDE
+340 TIGGGRQDE

-441 QEEIAGDVSRALLA
+441 QEEIAGDVSKALLA
-455 SVQGLRPLSPG
+455 SVKGLRPLGAG
-466 SRTEQPAAYDAYLR
+466 SRTTQPAAYDAYLR
-480 GTYWRQLRTR
+480 GTYWRQQRTR

-496 IEAFE
+496 MQAFE
-501 EALAVDSAY
+501 AALAIDSAY

-517 SSVLSLFV
+517 SSALSLFV
-525 LYQYSGGPEPVSA
+525 NFAYSGGPEPVAA

-551 LDPSL
+551 LDSNL
-556 AEGFAARG
+556 AEGFTARG
-564 WALTNAGVS
+564 LAFINVAAVSSDAALQ
-573 VDTAVRDLARA
+573 DLARA
-584 VALRPNSGQAHSF
+584 VALRPNSGEAHAF
-597 YVAALGDAGRDED
+597 TGLALSDAGRDED
-610 AVAEAQ
+610 ALAEFQ
-616 TATELDPLAPAFRI
+616 TATDLDPLAPGFH
-630 ALSSAELGI
+630 LGFSSAALGA

-653 VLETAPLPV
+653 VMVTAPW
-662 RIRFE
+662 IRNE

-676 PGECL
+676 PGDCL
-681 ALDLDGQQPLKA
+681 ALDLEDQQYLKA
-693 MCLEALGRHREA
+693 MCLEALGRRREA

-721 AWAAPEGLGM
+721 PWPVPEGLGM
-731 YYAWLGDVEGS
+731 YYAWLGDVDAS
-742 LQWYGA
+742 LHWYEA
-748 AYRAVQPRFLRS
+748 APRVVRAGLIRS
-760 GLFDRVRNDTRFQAG
+760 GVFDRVRNDPRFRAG
-775 IARLTVRNRAR
+775 IVRLTERNGAR
-786 LAQAIVRARSR
+786 LAQAIATARARR
-797 TLQP
+797 P

>member
-1 MRDLEERLQAALAD
+1 MPELEERLRIALAD
-15 RYALGRELGRGGMA
+15 RYALERELGRGGMA
-29 VVLLGRDLRHDR
+29 VVFLARDPRHDR

-47 LRQEI
+47 LRHEI
-52 AAALGGER
+52 AAALGAER

-81 SGAAGELLY
+81 SGAAGDLLY

-105 EREKQLPVEEALA
+105 DRETQLPLDDALA
-118 ITRQVAGALAYAHRN
+118 ITRQVAGALAYAHSH

-161 AIRAAGGDKLTHT
+161 AITAASGDKLTQT
-174 GMAIGTPLYM
+174 GFAIGTPLYM
-184 SPEQAVAGEGLDGRS
+184 SPEQAAGGGAIDGRS
-199 DQYSLACVL
+199 DLYSLGCVL

-215 PPFLGGTAQEILA
+215 PPFFGGTAQAILA
-228 RHTMDPVPSLR
+228 RHALDPVPPLR
-239 TARATVPG
+239 TARGTVSG
-247 VVERALARA
+247 AVEQALDRA
-256 LAKLPAD
+256 LAKSPAD
-263 RYATALQ
+263 RYTTALQ
-270 FAEALGGPVPS
+270 FAEALGGSGRSMVPP
-281 AAPSASGGSRRLRAA
+281 AGGGSRRLRAA
-296 WSVGL
+296 LGVGL
-301 ALAALGAGLAVA
+301 ALAALGAGLVLR
-313 RPWRHA
+313 RPWRHTPQA
-319 SRQPALSTPA
+319 AVGAPA

-340 TIGGGAQDE
+340 SIGGGREDE

-405 RAGGRVRVNAQLIA
+405 RAGGRVRVNAQLIV

-425 LWAKTYER
+425 LWARTYER

-480 GTYWRQLRTR
+480 GTYWRQQRTR

-496 IEAFE
+496 MQAFQ
-501 EALAVDSAY
+501 EALAVDSLY

-517 SSVLSLFV
+517 SSALSLFV
-525 LYQYSGGPEPVSA
+525 LYQYSGGPEPVTA

-551 LDPSL
+551 LDSSL

-573 VDTAVRDLARA
+573 VDTAIRDLARA

-597 YVAALGDAGRDED
+597 YVAALGDAGRYED

-616 TATELDPLAPAFRI
+616 TATELDPLAPAFHI
-630 ALSSAELGI
+630 ALSSAELGA

-653 VLETAPLPV
+653 ALETAPLPV

-676 PGECL
+676 PAECL
-681 ALDLDGQQPLKA
+681 ALNLGDQQYLKA
-693 MCLEALGRHREA
+693 MCLDALRRHREA

-721 AWAAPEGLGM
+721 TWATPEGLGM
-731 YYAWLGDVEGS
+731 YYAWLGDVEAS
-742 LQWYGA
+742 LHWYGA
-748 AYRAVQPRFLRS
+748 AYRAVQIRFLRS
-760 GLFDRVRNDTRFQAG
+760 GVFDRVRDDARFRAG
-775 IARLTVRNRAR
+775 IERLTERNRAR
-786 LAQAIVRARSR
+786 LVQAIVQARARR
-797 TLQP
+797 P

>member
-1 MRDLEERLQAALAD
+1 MRDLEERLRAALAD
-15 RYALGRELGRGGMA
+15 RYALERELGRGGMA
-29 VVLLGRDLRHDR
+29 VVFLARDRRHDR

-52 AAALGGER
+52 AAALGAER

-118 ITRQVAGALAYAHRN
+118 LARQVAGALAYAHRN

-161 AIRAAGGDKLTHT
+161 AITAAGGDQLTQT
-174 GMAIGTPLYM
+174 GIAIGTPLYM
-184 SPEQAVAGEGLDGRS
+184 SPEQGAGGEGLDGRS
-199 DQYSLACVL
+199 DVYSLACVL

-215 PPFLGGTAQEILA
+215 PPFAGGTAQAILA
-228 RHTMDPVPSLR
+228 RHTVDPVPPLR
-239 TARATVPG
+239 TARATVPTA
-247 VVERALARA
+247 VEQALGRA

-270 FAEALGGPVPS
+270 FAEALGGPALAG
-281 AAPSASGGSRRLRAA
+281 AAPGAGGSRRLRAVLG
-296 WSVGL
+296 VGL
-301 ALAALGAGLAVA
+301 ALAALGVGLAVA

-319 SRQPALSTPA
+319 PPAAVSARA

-340 TIGGGAQDE
+340 TIGGEPQDE

-386 LSRIADTLGVD
+386 LSRIADNVGVD

-441 QEEIAGDVSRALLA
+441 QEEVAEDVSRALLA
-455 SVQGLRPLSPG
+455 TVQGLRPLGPG

-480 GTYWRQLRTR
+480 GTYWRQQRTR

-496 IEAFE
+496 MQAFE
-501 EALAVDSAY
+501 QALAIDSAY

-517 SSVLSLFV
+517 ASALTLFINH
-525 LYQYSGGPEPVSA
+525 QYTGGLEPVPA
-538 LARAIVLADRAIA
+538 LARAIVLADRAIV
-551 LDPSL
+551 LDPNL

-564 WALTNAGVS
+564 FAFVNAGVL

-584 VALRPNSGQAHSF
+584 VALRPNSGEAHAFGAGS
-597 YVAALGDAGRDED
+597 LGDAGRD
-610 AVAEAQ
+610 AEALAEVQ
-616 TATELDPLAPAFRI
+616 TATELDPLAPGLHIGFSNA
-630 ALSSAELGI
+630 ALVA

-647 EARRAG
+647 EARRAA
-653 VLETAPLPV
+653 VLETAPLPL

-681 ALDLDGQQPLKA
+681 TLDLAGQQPLKA
-693 MCLEALGRHREA
+693 MCLETLGRHREA
-705 AAIVDSLAAA
+705 ATIVDSLAAA
-715 VRAGRA
+715 FRADHSN
-721 AWAAPEGLGM
+721 WTTPELLGL
-731 YYAWLGDVEGS
+731 YYAWIGDVEAS
-742 LQWYGA
+742 LQWFEKG
-748 AYRAVQPRFLRS
+748 YRVQPRLVRS
-760 GLFDRVRNDTRFQAG
+760 GLFDRVRNDARFQAG
-775 IARLTVRNRAR
+775 IERLTERNRAR
-786 LAQAIVRARSR
+786 LEAAIAQARA
-797 TLQP
+797 Q